1 MLEGFN
7 HPSFFY
13 FLHGEELMS
22 IELFNEKQRL
32 AYDLVTSG
40 KNVHLGGLG
49 GTGKSYVLNVLRENL
64 GERAVFLAPTGI
76 AALNIKG
83 ATIHSTFGIPIGVC
97 TEYLRNQVSKKTK
110 ELFEDDLIKTIVCD
124 EISMVRADVFSA
136 MDQKLRLIKR
146 KNIPFGGVQ
155 IIAVGDFGQLSPVVN
170 NRGGEADVFNQ
181 EFSSPFCFTTDAW
194 SAANLTHIELTDII
208 RQTDAELIGHLQ
220 NIHSK
225 VDGYKASLNYF
236 NDNCLLDYK
245 MKKGVDPDDIEDGA
259 TFLTTTNKD
268 AQAINEQAYSS
279 LEGVEQV
286 YKGTLFG
293 GFRERPAPDYLALKV
308 GTKVMITANDQSYR
322 NGEIGYVSEMGK
334 TFIEVMIDEDTVHRV
349 IPYRWAEFE
358 YKRNAEGN
366 LYMEE
371 KASYIQFPIKH
382 GYAITIHKSQGCTL
396 EKAIINIPR
405 AFAHGMTYVALS
417 RVKTLEGIT
426 LTTKLSPSDII
437 FDKQVG
443 EFYAGKFNNLLT

>member
-1 MLEGFN
+1 
-7 HPSFFY
+7 
-13 FLHGEELMS
+13 
-22 IELFNEKQRL
+22 
-32 AYDLVTSG
+32 
-40 KNVHLGGLG
+40 
-49 GTGKSYVLNVLRENL
+49 
-64 GERAVFLAPTGI
+64 
-76 AALNIKG
+76 
-83 ATIHSTFGIPIGVC
+83 
-97 TEYLRNQVSKKTK
+97 
-110 ELFEDDLIKTIVCD
+110 
-124 EISMVRADVFSA
+124 
-136 MDQKLRLIKR
+136 LIKR
-146 KNIPFGGVQ
+146 KNVPFGGVQ

-426 LTTKLSPSDII
+426 LTTKLAPSDII

>member
-7 HPSFFY
+7 HLSFLL
-13 FLHGEELMS
+13 LHGEELMS

-32 AYDLVTSG
+32 AYDLILDG
-40 KNVHLGGLG
+40 KNVHLGGNAG
-49 GTGKSYVLNVLRENL
+49 VGKSFVLNVLREKL
-64 GERAVFLAPTGI
+64 GERAVFVAPTGI

-83 ATIHSTFGIPIGVC
+83 ATVHSTFGIPIGVC
-97 TEYLRNQVSKKTK
+97 TKYVRNQVSKKTR
-110 ELFEDDLIKTIVCD
+110 ELFEDDLIKVVFVD
-124 EISMVRADVFSA
+124 EISMVRSDVFEA
-136 MDQKLRLIKR
+136 MDNKLRLIKR

-155 IIAVGDFGQLSPVVN
+155 IVVVGDFGQIAPVVN
-170 NRGGEADVFNQ
+170 NRGGEADAFYE
-181 EFSSPFCFTTDAW
+181 EFDSPFCFTTDAW
-194 SAANLTHIELTDII
+194 SAANMNHVELTEII
-208 RQTDAELIGHLQ
+208 RQNDVTLIKHLQ
-220 NIHSK
+220 KIHSK
-225 VDGYKASLNYF
+225 KDGYKDSLKYF

-245 MKKGVDPDDIEDGA
+245 MKKGIDPDDIEDGA

-268 AQAINEQAYSS
+268 AQTINEQSYEA
-279 LEGVEQV
+279 LEGVEKV

-293 GFRERPAPDYLALKV
+293 GFRERPAPDQLKLKI
-308 GTKVMITANDQSYR
+308 GTKVIISANDASYK
-322 NGEIGYVSEMGK
+322 NGEVGYVSEMGK
-334 TFIEVMIDEDTVHRV
+334 SFIEVMIDEDTIHRV
-349 IPYRWAEFE
+349 VPYRWAEFE

-382 GYAITIHKSQGCTL
+382 GYAITIHRAQGITL

-405 AFAHGMTYVALS
+405 AFCHAQTYVALS

-443 EFYAGKFNNLLT
+443 EFYAGKFNNLLA